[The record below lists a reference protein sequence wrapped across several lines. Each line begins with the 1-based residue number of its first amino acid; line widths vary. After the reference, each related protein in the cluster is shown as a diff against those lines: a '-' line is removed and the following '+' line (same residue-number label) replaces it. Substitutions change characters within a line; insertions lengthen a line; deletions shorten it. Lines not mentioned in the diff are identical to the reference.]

1 MMGAAMRGPATWLV
15 GVAACAG
22 LAGSADAREL
32 GVRISTPA
40 SSVAGAPCRVTVK
53 VTRTVDATVLLQER
67 AGRHWRTVARKRL
80 KRRSVTLR
88 CPVALA
94 ERVRRF
100 RALVRRG
107 GKTIASSAVA
117 STHVA
122 PRPAPAPLP
131 SAPAPAPPAPPATRP
146 PIDPAQFGVEGTG
159 GPPSPETLALLANSR
174 VVFDA
179 VGIADLQAGRID
191 PRIVAVLTRLAG
203 AHTITVTAMCSDYPK
218 FTSGG
223 TITRNYLGRGV
234 EIGAIDGVAAS
245 AGNLTAREVAV
256 DLASFDTSYRPD
268 EVGSPFPIALPG
280 YFTDAGTQDHLH
292 IAFKQPI
299 DPSWTPPAP

>member
-1 MMGAAMRGPATWLV
+1 MRGLATCLM
-15 GVAACAG
+15 GVAVCAA
-22 LAGSADAREL
+22 LVASADAREL

-67 AGRHWRTVARKRL
+67 AGGHWRTIARKRL

-100 RALVRRG
+100 RAVVRRG
-107 GKTIASSAVA
+107 GKTIGSSAVA
-117 STHVA
+117 STHVT

-131 SAPAPAPPAPPATRP
+131 LLPAPAPPAPPATRP

-159 GPPSPETLALLANSR
+159 GPPSPETIALLANAR
-174 VVFDA
+174 VLFDA
-179 VGIADLQAGRID
+179 IGIADLQAGRID
-191 PRIVAVLTRLAG
+191 PRIVAVLTRLA
-203 AHTITVTAMCSDYPK
+203 ASHTITVTAMCSDHAK

-223 TITRNYLGRGV
+223 AISHNYLGRGV
-234 EIGAIDGVAAS
+234 EIGAIDGAAVGP
-245 AGNLTAREVAV
+245 GNPTAREVAV
-256 DLASFDTSYRPD
+256 DLAAFEASYRPD
-268 EVGSPFPIALPG
+268 EVGTPFPIALPG

-299 DPSWTPPAP
+299 DPSWTPPTT

>member
-1 MMGAAMRGPATWLV
+1 MCAAF
-15 GVAACAG
+15 AA
-22 LAGSADAREL
+22 SADAREL

-67 AGRHWRTVARKRL
+67 AGGHWRTVARKRL

-107 GKTIASSAVA
+107 GKTIGSSAVA
-117 STHVA
+117 TTHVA
-122 PRPAPAPLP
+122 ARPAPAPLP
-131 SAPAPAPPAPPATRP
+131 LAPAPAPPAPPATRA

-174 VVFDA
+174 VIFDA
-179 VGIADLQAGRID
+179 IGIADLQAGRID
-191 PRIVAVLTRLAG
+191 PRIVAVLSRLAA
-203 AHTITVTAMCSDYPK
+203 AHTITVTAMCSDHPK

-223 TITRNYLGRGV
+223 AISMHYLGRGV
-234 EIGAIDGVAAS
+234 DIAAIDGVVVGPA
-245 AGNLTAREVAV
+245 NPTAREVAG
-256 DLASFDTSYRPD
+256 DLGAFDVSYRPD
-268 EVGSPFPIALPG
+268 EVGTPFPINLPG
-280 YFTDAGTQDHLH
+280 YYTDAGTQDHLH
-292 IAFKQPI
+292 IAFKQLI
-299 DPSWTPPAP
+299 DPSWTPPAA

>member
-1 MMGAAMRGPATWLV
+1 MRGLATCLM
-15 GVAACAG
+15 GVAACAV

-67 AGRHWRTVARKRL
+67 AGGHWRTVARKRL

-88 CPVALA
+88 CPVAQV

-107 GKTIASSAVA
+107 GKTIGSSAVA
-117 STHVA
+117 TTHVA
-122 PRPAPAPLP
+122 SRPAPAPLP
-131 SAPAPAPPAPPATRP
+131 LPPAPAPPAPPAPPSTRP

-179 VGIADLQAGRID
+179 IGIADLQAGRID
-191 PRIVAVLTRLAG
+191 PRIVAVLTRLA
-203 AHTITVTAMCSDYPK
+203 ATHTITVTAMCSDYPK

-234 EIGAIDGVAAS
+234 EIGAIDGAAVS
-245 AGNLTAREVAV
+245 AGNPTAYEVAV
-256 DLASFDTSYRPD
+256 EPAAFDASYRPD
-268 EVGSPFPIALPG
+268 EVGSPFSIALPG
-280 YFTDAGTQDHLH
+280 YFTDAAHQDHIH

-299 DPSWTPPAP
+299 DPSWTPPT